1 MGPCTAS
8 PRTPRTAESRLSR
21 SVAVVVEDAQ
31 GRILLLL
38 RGPTDPWMPL
48 RWNLPGG
55 RIEHG
60 ESVSEAGMR
69 EAREEAGLRVYA
81 LSQLMQ
87 VSSPGGKIDALYADF
102 WDGRV
107 QLLDG
112 ENSRSAWVPKA
123 VAWTW
128 DLIPPHRRILRRLA
142 AI

>member
-1 MGPCTAS
+1 M
-8 PRTPRTAESRLSR
+8 SR
-21 SVAVVVEDAQ
+21 SVAVVVEDRQ
-31 GRILLLL
+31 GRVLLLL

-60 ESVSEAGMR
+60 ESASEAGMR
-69 EAREEAGLRVYA
+69 ETFEEAGLRVYA
-81 LSQLMQ
+81 LSPLMR
-87 VSSPGGKIDALYADF
+87 VSSPGGKIDVLRADY

-112 ENSRSAWVPKA
+112 ENARSTWVPRE

-128 DLIPPHRRILRRLA
+128 DLIPPHRRALRRLA